1 MKVVGLDW
9 YKGNSSSDKQ
19 SPAAVMAFVYFDD
32 GFRESMI
39 RRSGT
44 PREGLLLYLRELHC
58 VAVSQIK
65 GWKKAF

>member
-1 MKVVGLDW
+1 
-9 YKGNSSSDKQ
+9 
-19 SPAAVMAFVYFDD
+19 MAFVYFDD